1 MPCRRATLA
10 RPARAQAKTFR
21 LSVTAPFAIYLLSL
35 ISFLFAEL
43 ALPLLPTPWPI
54 GWTNQSQAMQ
64 ATITIAGSNAGP
76 LGGRVSDNETGADC
90 TQQKMCTKGQTQQK
104 VAARYRMVALDLDG
118 TLLAPD
124 HKITDASVEYLRRLH
139 VQGFTVAIATGRSP
153 SSTSEVIRRL
163 DLSHALP
170 HSCHGFPL
178 VCMNGAC
185 GLNVKIC
192 PDTGELSYTELFH
205 DPVPRD
211 VTTKVLKLASK
222 MGLVVNY
229 YNGLDGIYA
238 QPISES
244 HRHSTRRYTELTGT
258 PIKPVDDNY
267 EDLLSKDLPSKLL
280 VFCEEDTIDD
290 LTEKLTTELNNEAH
304 VIRGSPPFFVE
315 VLNKEVCKGHGLER
329 MCEQLQI
336 GLDETIAFGDGDNDI
351 EFVECAGRGIAMKN
365 ARETLKKVADDI
377 TKWTNGEDGVVR
389 TLAEMERQG
398 LLQLVSK
405 SST

>member
-1 MPCRRATLA
+1 MHT
-10 RPARAQAKTFR
+10 
-21 LSVTAPFAIYLLSL
+21 
-35 ISFLFAEL
+35 
-43 ALPLLPTPWPI
+43 
-54 GWTNQSQAMQ
+54 MQ
-64 ATITIAGSNAGP
+64 ASSTIAGSNAEVIGT
-76 LGGRVSDNETGADC
+76 SDNEAGT
-90 TQQKMCTKGQTQQK
+90 CTKKMTQGETQTQ
-104 VAARYRMVALDLDG
+104 VARYRMVALDLDG

-124 HKITDASVEYLRRLH
+124 HKITDASVDYLRRLH

-153 SSTSEVIRRL
+153 SSTNEVIRRL

-185 GLNVKIC
+185 GLKVKIC
-192 PDTGELSYTELFH
+192 PDTGEFSYTELFH

-211 VTTKVLKLASK
+211 VTVKVLQLASK

-238 QPISES
+238 QPINDS
-244 HRHSTRRYTELTGT
+244 HRYSTRRYTELTGT

-267 EDLLSKDLPSKLL
+267 EDLLSKGLPSKLL
-280 VFCEEDTIDD
+280 VFCEEDAIDD
-290 LTEKLTTELNNEAH
+290 LTEKLSTELNDEAH

-329 MCEQLQI
+329 MCERLQI

-351 EFVECAGRGIAMKN
+351 EFVQCAGKGIAMKN
-365 ARETLKKVADDI
+365 GRDTLKKVADDV

-389 TLAEMERQG
+389 TLEEMERGG
-398 LLQLVSK
+398 LLQL
-405 SST
+405 

>member
-1 MPCRRATLA
+1 
-10 RPARAQAKTFR
+10 
-21 LSVTAPFAIYLLSL
+21 
-35 ISFLFAEL
+35 
-43 ALPLLPTPWPI
+43 
-54 GWTNQSQAMQ
+54 MQ
-64 ATITIAGSNAGP
+64 ATITIAGSYAEP
-76 LGGRVSDNETGADC
+76 LGGRVSDNDTGADC
-90 TQQKMCTKGQTQQK
+90 TQKTCTKGQTQQK

-258 PIKPVDDNY
+258 PIKSVDDNY
-267 EDLLSKDLPSKLL
+267 DELLSQGLPSKLL
-280 VFCEEDTIDD
+280 VFCEEDTIAD

-398 LLQLVSK
+398 LLQLVSR
-405 SST
+405 SAT